1 MANRNFQRG
10 IFVVQK
16 GEEGGAVVDH
26 QHIDFAAKLGEEA
39 PCSDLVESVADDV

>member
-26 QHIDFAAKLGEEA
+26 QQNYREGQEQKHRYE
-39 PCSDLVESVADDV
+39 